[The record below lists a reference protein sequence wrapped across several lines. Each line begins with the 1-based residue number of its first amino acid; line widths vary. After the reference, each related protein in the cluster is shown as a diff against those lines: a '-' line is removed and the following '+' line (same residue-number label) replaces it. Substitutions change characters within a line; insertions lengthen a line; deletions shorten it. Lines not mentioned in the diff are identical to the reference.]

1 MRHRPILIVGESLID
16 IVATHR
22 PGEHQPSGRLAG
34 QRGSRTRPP
43 RTRSFAADAP
53 RSGQRRR
60 HLESEG
66 VDLIEADTPSNQRTS
81 AATVTLNGDGSA
93 KYAFNIEWSLP
104 SANGPWRLRDHPYR
118 FDSCIPAPGSGDR
131 PALFE
136 QYRGLSLLSFD
147 PNIRPQLLPDHVP
160 LTGPAE

>member
-1 MRHRPILIVGESLID
+1 M
-16 IVATHR
+16 
-22 PGEHQPSGRLAG
+22 
-34 QRGSRTRPP
+34 
-43 RTRSFAADAP
+43 
-53 RSGQRRR
+53 
-60 HLESEG
+60 
-66 VDLIEADTPSNQRTS
+66 
-81 AATVTLNGDGSA
+81 TLNGDGSA

-118 FDSCIPAPGSGDR
+118 FEAAFLLPGAVTVR
-131 PALFE
+131 ALFE